1 MQSKEEDRYR
11 VLFDMGNDARFVH
24 PVSPSDPGVFTE
36 VNEMACKRLGYSREE
51 LLKLTPQ
58 TISDSELPG
67 RVIERMRELKEK
79 GNVVFE
85 TVHVTK
91 TGRKI
96 PVEIS
101 SQLFKLDGKPMV
113 MSIAR
118 DITERKEAFRK
129 MQGLKEEAESAN
141 RLKSQ
146 FLANMSHDIRTPLNA
161 ILGFTSLMQKEEKNE
176 KSKYYLEKIKYSG
189 EGLLTLLNDILDFSK
204 IEAGQLDIYPQTFL
218 LKELL
223 DNVVSIFELQ
233 AREKNI
239 RFEVHLEKDLPEKA
253 YNDKWRVQ
261 QLLSNLLSNAFK
273 FTTEGAVTLHVSFD
287 NKGDMLHF
295 KISDTGIGISEEQL
309 VEIFYPFIQVYERG
323 SHVKSG
329 TGLGLAICKNLV
341 DLMGGEIDV
350 SSSKQKGTD
359 FICHIPANSG
369 KIEEKAETPE
379 TGTGSGMVIVNK
391 ENTILIA
398 DDNQLNRE
406 VIIEQLKSEG
416 YHSLLSAVDGEEAYQ
431 IATLHQPDLI
441 LMDIHM
447 PLMDGNEVIEQL
459 RRHGYT
465 KPIIAISAFAM
476 RAEIENTLS
485 RGATT
490 YITKPINFDTFF
502 QLLNKYLPSSTPL
515 TRSHKINPTVSKRVR
530 GVFIRDAGEKTKQ
543 LEDFIR
549 RGDMETGIQQIE
561 QIAHNYK
568 GNAAYLG
575 LTELEAAASRL
586 HRGIKGHEPPEKIK
600 DYTEHLIHLLKKIL
614 EENK

>member
-24 PVSPSDPGVFTE
+24 PVTPDGPGIFTE
-36 VNEMACKRLGYSREE
+36 VNETACKRLEYSREE
-51 LLKLTPQ
+51 LLTLTPKDINDPNPQ
-58 TISDSELPG
+58 FSMKETMLK
-67 RVIERMRELKEK
+67 LKEK
-79 GNVVFE
+79 GSVVFE

-129 MQGLKEEAESAN
+129 MRALKEEAESAT

-161 ILGFTSLMQKEEKNE
+161 VLGFTDLMLKEEKNE
-176 KSKYYLEKIKYSG
+176 KSRYYLEKIRYSG

-218 LKELL
+218 LDELI
-223 DNVVSIFELQ
+223 DNVASIFELQ
-233 AREKNI
+233 AGEKNI
-239 RFEVHLEKDLPEKA
+239 RFEVYKAKDLPEKA
-253 YNDKWRVQ
+253 YNDKWRLQ
-261 QLLSNLLSNAFK
+261 QTLSNLLSNAFK
-273 FTTEGAVTLHVSFD
+273 FTKEGSVTLHAAFD
-287 NKGDMLHF
+287 KQTDMLQF
-295 KISDTGIGISEEQL
+295 SISDTGIGISEEQL
-309 VEIFYPFIQVYERG
+309 VEIFYPFIQLYERG
-323 SHVKSG
+323 SPIKTG

-350 SSSKQKGTD
+350 GSSKKKGTD
-359 FICHIPANSG
+359 FNCHIPANSD
-369 KIEEKAETPE
+369 KVEEKVGPPE
-379 TGTGSGMVIVNK
+379 TAAGPGLDIANK

-406 VIIEQLKSEG
+406 VIVEQLKSEG
-416 YHSLLSAVDGEEAYQ
+416 YHSLLIAVDGEDAYR
-431 IATLHQPDLI
+431 IVSSHQPDLV
-441 LMDIHM
+441 LMDILM
-447 PLMDGNEVIEQL
+447 PEMDGNEVIARL
-459 RRHGYT
+459 RREGYN
-465 KPIIAISAFAM
+465 KPIIALSAFAM
-476 RAEIENTLS
+476 RGEIENTLS

-490 YITKPINFDTFF
+490 YITKPIDFDVFF

-515 TRSHKINPTVSKRVR
+515 TRSHKIKSTVSKRVR
-530 GVFIRDAGEKTKQ
+530 EVFLQDAREKTKQ
-543 LEDFIR
+543 LEEISR
-549 RGDMETGIQQIE
+549 AGDMETKLHEIE
-561 QIAHNYK
+561 PIAHNYK

-586 HRGIKGHEPPEKIK
+586 HQGIKSNESLEKVK
-600 DYTEHLIHLLKKIL
+600 DNTEHLIHLLKKIL